1 MFWLTRRFCACQDNR
16 SLRERPLCA
25 DCVEKLENRTTRK
38 ISRKLIS
45 GHLCCCIA
53 RQRHCGGPVIN
64 FRGID
69 MVPHVAAS
77 QAHQRLWE
85 FSYVSPKGVFEHN
98 WHFSD
103 MGRCL

>member
-1 MFWLTRRFCACQDNR
+1 MADLANDFRLPVKNKPPHYLVCDWL
-16 SLRERPLCA
+16 LLA

-38 ISRKLIS
+38 ISPKLMS

-77 QAHQRLWE
+77 QAH
-85 FSYVSPKGVFEHN
+85 
-98 WHFSD
+98 
-103 MGRCL
+103 